1 MRPDPFPPDEP
12 QHAWA
17 PSLATSRAAAP
28 RKGRGTVQQPL
39 PRHQA
44 WQREPVDDGWGGAA
58 EDLPRAGGRHG
69 PDALPPSEP
78 ADDTG
83 GADEG
88 AAPAARHPAGQPWTA
103 AEPLGPE
110 AVAGAPD
117 RPAPLQVAE
126 ADPGPAGPCT
136 TLHPV
141 RVRRMLSSNDSPDVP
156 FSLSLNP
163 YRGCEHGCIYC
174 YARPSHAWLDR
185 SPGLDFETEIE
196 VKTNAVERL
205 REELARPGHR
215 PSPINL
221 GAVTDPYQ
229 PAERSWR
236 LSRGLL
242 ELLVETGHPFTIVT
256 KGAGIVQDLDLIAR
270 AAALG
275 RAAVSI
281 SLTTQDPRLA
291 RLLEPRASAPHARW
305 AAVRRL
311 AEAGVPVA
319 VNAAPIIPFLNE
331 PEIERIAAQA
341 AAHGAVALHYTVL
354 RLPREVAPLFR
365 QWLQDHVPERAE
377 RIMARL
383 QSMRG
388 GRDNDSDFRHRMHGE
403 GPWAALIA
411 QRVEQAAARHGLAR
425 RLPRLD
431 CSGFR
436 PPAPPPRRRSAAQD
450 TAQVELF

>member
-1 MRPDPFPPDEP
+1 MRSSPFPSDEQALP
-12 QHAWA
+12 VAWA
-17 PSLATSRAAAP
+17 DEAPPAMHPGSDRAPAPP
-28 RKGRGTVQQPL
+28 RKGRGTSLQPL
-39 PRHQA
+39 PRHQQ
-44 WQREPVDDGWGGAA
+44 WQREPLDDGWTQ
-58 EDLPRAGGRHG
+58 P
-69 PDALPPSEP
+69 
-78 ADDTG
+78 
-83 GADEG
+83 
-88 AAPAARHPAGQPWTA
+88 APAAEAGDRPPAEAATA
-103 AEPLGPE
+103 ASPDAAPVPE
-110 AVAGAPD
+110 AEGLSEP
-117 RPAPLQVAE
+117 E
-126 ADPGPAGPCT
+126 APGPAT

-141 RVRRMLSSNDSPDVP
+141 RVRRMLSRNDSPDVP
-156 FSLSLNP
+156 FELSLNP

-174 YARPSHAWLDR
+174 YARPTHAWLDR

-236 LSRGLL
+236 ISRGLL
-242 ELLVETGHPFTIVT
+242 ELLVATGHPFTIVT
-256 KGAGIVQDLDLIAR
+256 KGAGIVRDLDLIAE
-270 AAALG
+270 AARHG
-275 RAAVSI
+275 RAAVSV
-281 SLTTQDPRLA
+281 SLPTQDPRLA
-291 RLLEPRASAPHARW
+291 RILEPRASAPQARW
-305 AAVRRL
+305 TAVRRL

-319 VNAAPIIPFLNE
+319 VNAAPIIPFVNE
-331 PEIERIAAQA
+331 PEIERLAARA
-341 AAHGAVALHYTVL
+341 AEHGAVALHYTVL
-354 RLPREVAPLFR
+354 RLPLEVAPLFR
-365 QWLQDHVPERAE
+365 QWLQDHLPERAE
-377 RIMARL
+377 RVMARL

-436 PPAPPPRRRSAAQD
+436 PPALPPRPRPVD
-450 TAQVELF
+450 PAQVELF

>member
-1 MRPDPFPPDEP
+1 MRPDPFPPDDAPAPWAEP
-12 QHAWA
+12 
-17 PSLATSRAAAP
+17 PAAALPPPTRPLAP

-44 WQREPVDDGWGGAA
+44 WQREPVDDGWGLPDDEPPPVRRPPEPVEPVEPAA
-58 EDLPRAGGRHG
+58 RDEPE
-69 PDALPPSEP
+69 ALPADDAAVDPAADAAVPLRPASPVAPEP
-78 ADDTG
+78 AD
-83 GADEG
+83 
-88 AAPAARHPAGQPWTA
+88 APAA
-103 AEPLGPE
+103 EP
-110 AVAGAPD
+110 
-117 RPAPLQVAE
+117 
-126 ADPGPAGPCT
+126 PGPRT

-229 PAERSWR
+229 PAERIWR

-281 SLTTQDPRLA
+281 SITTQDPRLA
-291 RLLEPRASAPHARW
+291 RLLEPRASAPNARW

-411 QRVEQAAARHGLAR
+411 QRIEQAAARHGLAR

-436 PPAPPPRRRSAAQD
+436 PPAPPPRRRAAAQD
-450 TAQVELF
+450 AAQVELF